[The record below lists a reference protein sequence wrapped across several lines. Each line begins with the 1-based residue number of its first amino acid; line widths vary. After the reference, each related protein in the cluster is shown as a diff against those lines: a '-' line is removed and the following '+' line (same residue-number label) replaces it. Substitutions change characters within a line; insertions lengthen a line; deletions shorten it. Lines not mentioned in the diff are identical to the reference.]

1 MDAIHKALLAVS
13 SNPGLR
19 GPQAV
24 NLQRIQQACLSC
36 QHPALRQQMLQML
49 EEMLQNM
56 GSSFRLLAGATC
68 A

>member
-1 MDAIHKALLAVS
+1 MAVS

-24 NLQRIQQACLSC
+24 HLQRIQQAIQLV
-36 QHPALRQQMLQML
+36 QHPALRQGMMQAL

-56 GSSFRLLAGATC
+56 GSSFRVLAGATR